1 MRQARV
7 AYGKLHVTKEPKTA
21 RSRRQIPLSPVAV
34 EALRTHGTRQKREKP
49 ATGPTYARTMA
60 WRSPT
65 RLATRS
71 TRRPSRPPSAGSSA
85 TRGSPGSRS
94 HGARHSFATVA
105 LEAGVDVPHVAAMLG
120 HSSPAITQSIYQH
133 ARPERL
139 RKAVDAIAG
148 AIGSG

>member
-1 MRQARV
+1 MRWSDIDLDARSCRWRQARV

-71 TRRPSRPPSAGSSA
+71 TRRPSRPTYCRLVRDAGLPRIA
-85 TRGSPGSRS
+85 LPRREALVRHGRARGGR
-94 HGARHSFATVA
+94 
-105 LEAGVDVPHVAAMLG
+105 
-120 HSSPAITQSIYQH
+120 
-133 ARPERL
+133 
-139 RKAVDAIAG
+139 
-148 AIGSG
+148 